1 MSTAVQERLTI
12 TVQEAK
18 LFLRVDHDDE
28 DALLEE
34 LITSAKAAA
43 DQFLN
48 NPFLAADGSPGPI
61 PAVIKTWCLRRV
73 SMLYEHRQEGLR
85 GDVVQGLGSSD
96 YGRALSDT
104 GGSVD
109 HSLIQ
114 MFRLNPGL

>member
-1 MSTAVQERLTI
+1 MTAAVQERLTL
-12 TVQEAK
+12 TVDEAK
-18 LFLRVDHDDE
+18 LYLRVDHDDE

-48 NPFLAADGSPGPI
+48 NPFTAPDGSPGPI
-61 PAVIKTWCLRRV
+61 PEVIKTWVMRRV

-85 GDVVQGLGSSD
+85 GDMVQGLGSSD

-109 HSLIQ
+109 YSLIQ